1 MKGNELVW
9 RSLADRALEG
19 ERTWSNVGDLA
30 YDAGVPTT
38 TAYLALERLEANGT
52 VDRYRPGG
60 FSVVSIEKLLTML
73 CAWRNLDRD
82 TITRTTRESIE
93 PFLNSARGPYA
104 LGGPDAANAL
114 LGGHAVSSFREHIVY
129 LPGAGEVDA
138 ELTQLRPEPEGDVR
152 VLTMDKRAMKIWD
165 GYSSLAQ
172 TYADLF
178 ATPGWQA
185 SEFRNALR
193 ESFVRAREWDQ
204 GGDLR

>member
-9 RSLADRALEG
+9 RSLADHALNG

-30 YDAGVPTT
+30 YDAGVPAT
-38 TAYLALERLEANGT
+38 TAYLALERLQVNGT
-52 VDRYRPGG
+52 VERYRPGG

-82 TITRTTRESIE
+82 TIIRTTRTTIE

-104 LGGPDAANAL
+104 LGGPDAANNL
-114 LGGHAVSSFREHIVY
+114 LGGHAVSGFHEHIVY
-129 LPGAGEVDA
+129 LPGTGEVRA
-138 ELTQLRPEPEGDVR
+138 ELVQLTPELEGDVR
-152 VLTMDKRAMKIWD
+152 VLAMDKRAMRMWN

-193 ESFVRAREWDQ
+193 ERFVRAREWDQ
-204 GGDLR
+204 EGALR

>member
-9 RSLADRALEG
+9 RSLADHALRG

-30 YDAGVPTT
+30 YDAGVPSS
-38 TAYLALERLEANGT
+38 TAYLALERLESNGT

-82 TITRTTRESIE
+82 TMIRTTSEEIE
-93 PFLNSARGPYA
+93 PFLHSERGPYA
-104 LGGPDAANAL
+104 LGGADAANAL

-129 LPGAGEVDA
+129 LPGAGEVRA
-138 ELTQLRPEPEGDVR
+138 ELARLTPAPDGNVR
-152 VLTMDKRAMKIWD
+152 VLAMDTRAMRLWD
-165 GYSSLAQ
+165 GYSTLAQ

-185 SEFRNALR
+185 SEFRHALR
-193 ESFVRAREWDQ
+193 EKFVRSREWDQ
-204 GGDLR
+204 EGDRS

>member
-9 RSLADRALEG
+9 RSLADHALKG

-30 YDAGVPTT
+30 YDAGVPPT
-38 TAYLALERLEANGT
+38 TAYLALGRLEGNGT
-52 VDRYRPGG
+52 IDRYRPGG

-82 TITRTTRESIE
+82 TVIRTTREAIE

-104 LGGPDAANAL
+104 LGGPDAANVL
-114 LGGHAVSSFREHIVY
+114 LGGHAVSSFREHIIY
-129 LPGAGEVDA
+129 LPGTGEVRA
-138 ELTQLRPEPEGDVR
+138 ELAQLTPEPEGDVR
-152 VLTMDKRAMKIWD
+152 VLALDRRAMKVWD
-165 GYSSLAQ
+165 GYSTLAQ

-185 SEFRNALR
+185 SEFRSALR
-193 ESFVRAREWDQ
+193 EKFVRTREWDEE
-204 GGDLR
+204 GDRR

>member
-9 RSLADRALEG
+9 RSLADRALRG
-19 ERTWSNVGDLA
+19 ERTWSNVADLA
-30 YDAGVPTT
+30 YDAGVPST
-38 TAYLALERLEANGT
+38 TAYLALERLEGNGT
-52 VDRYRPGG
+52 VDRYGRGG

-82 TITRTTRESIE
+82 TIVRTTLQAIE

-104 LGGPDAANAL
+104 LGGPDAANVL
-114 LGGHAVSSFREHIVY
+114 LGGRAVSGFHEHIVY
-129 LPGAGEVDA
+129 LPAMGEVRGA
-138 ELTQLRPEPEGDVR
+138 LMQLTPEPGGDVR
-152 VLTMDKRAMKIWD
+152 VLGMDKRAMKVWD

-185 SEFRNALR
+185 SEFRIALR
-193 ESFVRAREWDQ
+193 DQFVRSREWDQ
-204 GGDLR
+204 EGDVR

>member
-9 RSLADRALEG
+9 RSLADRALKG

-38 TAYLALERLEANGT
+38 TAYLALERLESNGT

-82 TITRTTRESIE
+82 TIIRTTRESIQ

-104 LGGPDAANAL
+104 LGGPDAANVL
-114 LGGHAVSSFREHIVY
+114 LGGHAVSSFHEHIVY
-129 LPGAGEVDA
+129 LPGAGELRA
-138 ELTQLRPEPEGDVR
+138 EIMQLRQEPEGDVR
-152 VLTMDKRAMKIWD
+152 VLAMDKRAMKVWD

-193 ESFVRAREWDQ
+193 DRFVRAREWDQ
-204 GGDLR
+204 EGDRR